1 MLLIFLNN
9 FLDSLICCDKI
20 FLQVLSHLRA
30 VRRVAQGLERY
41 LDTVEVGGSRPPV
54 PTIKNSMEF
63 RVRSL
68 ELVLKLKTEKD
79 FVGFKFKRYHPL

>member
-1 MLLIFLNN
+1 
-9 FLDSLICCDKI
+9 
-20 FLQVLSHLRA
+20 
-30 VRRVAQGLERY
+30 
-41 LDTVEVGGSRPPV
+41 V

>member
-54 PTIKNSMEF
+54 PTIK
-63 RVRSL
+63 
-68 ELVLKLKTEKD
+68 TERDVVVKNKK
-79 FVGFKFKRYHPL
+79 VSPYNYR